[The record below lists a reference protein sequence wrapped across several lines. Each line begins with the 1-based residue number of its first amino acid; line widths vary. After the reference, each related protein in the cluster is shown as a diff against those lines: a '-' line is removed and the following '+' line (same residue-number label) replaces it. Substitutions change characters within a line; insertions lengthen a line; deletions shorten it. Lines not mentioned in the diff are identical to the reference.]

1 MTVPLHEEIRSDFE
15 RRILSGELA
24 PGDRLPTEQA
34 LMQVYGCSRMTV
46 NKALSA
52 LTAAGFV
59 ERRRKAGTSVARP
72 KVHSMILDVPDIA
85 EQIAARGQAYRYRP
99 LMQVVRDANGSS
111 AEERRLAE
119 DGALMQIDGLHLADD
134 VPLCV
139 EYRLVSVSAVPAIV
153 DADFRSTAPGTWLLR
168 HIPWTEAES
177 RISAV
182 AASSEVA
189 SKLDIPT
196 GAACLCIE
204 RQTWRD
210 AQPVTS
216 VRQLF
221 RGEAYDLVAKFGAT
235 QKTAKPA

>member
-1 MTVPLHEEIRSDFE
+1 MTVPLHEVIRSDFE

-46 NKALSA
+46 SKALSA

-85 EQIAARGQAYRYRP
+85 AQIAARGQDYSYR
-99 LMQVVRDANGSS
+99 LLVQVLRDANQGSK
-111 AEERRLAE
+111 EEFLLA
-119 DGALMQIDGLHLADD
+119 DGGALMQVDGLHLADA

-139 EYRLVSVSAVPAIV
+139 EFRLVSLSAVPAIV
-153 DADFRSTAPGTWLLR
+153 DADFRCTAPGTWLLQ

-189 SKLDIPT
+189 SRLDIPT

-204 RQTWRD
+204 RQTWREE
-210 AQPVTS
+210 QPVTY

-235 QKTAKPA
+235 QKLTKPA